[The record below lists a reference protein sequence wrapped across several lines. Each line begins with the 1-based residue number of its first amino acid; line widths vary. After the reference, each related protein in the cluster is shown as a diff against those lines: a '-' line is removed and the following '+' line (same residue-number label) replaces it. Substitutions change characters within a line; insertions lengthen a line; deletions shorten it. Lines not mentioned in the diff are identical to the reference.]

1 MRIGRLERAWS
12 AEALRPAVGWKVW
25 RVENGLLVS
34 VLYGDAWPVD
44 EPVRHREEAVG
55 LLFNV
60 SDIVST
66 LVRIETLLGG
76 DDGEEEDDEG

>member
-1 MRIGRLERAWS
+1 M
-12 AEALRPAVGWKVW
+12 
-25 RVENGLLVS
+25 
-34 VLYGDAWPVD
+34 
-44 EPVRHREEAVG
+44 RHREEAVG